1 MMETQLQNPEVDSLL
16 AQAVNDR
23 LAELRMDLANKRYWI
38 RNGRRVHWGPWPG
51 AERERR
57 QVLAERRTEVQ
68 LAERELKE
76 FIARYRPLMGP
87 DWIGNDHGR
96 LCWNF
101 FRGGLPIGRH
111 FCQLEEGH
119 EGHHCDEEGGWIE
132 GSRF

>member
-38 RNGRRVHWGPWPG
+38 R
-51 AERERR
+51 
-57 QVLAERRTEVQ
+57 
-68 LAERELKE
+68 
-76 FIARYRPLMGP
+76 
-87 DWIGNDHGR
+87 NDHGR